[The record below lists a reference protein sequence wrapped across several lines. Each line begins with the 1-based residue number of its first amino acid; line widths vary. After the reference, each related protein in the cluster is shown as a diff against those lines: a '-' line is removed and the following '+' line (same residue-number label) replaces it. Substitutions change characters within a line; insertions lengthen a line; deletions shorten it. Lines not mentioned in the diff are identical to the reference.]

1 MGAASAFVTR
11 HQHLIAALLVVA
23 LAVDLLPQV
32 DYPRWL
38 VEALGF
44 AAAALGV
51 SRPSEV
57 AANLATTLR
66 QRGGFVVAGLVAY
79 LAAAAQSDE
88 APEPAPV
95 IDVEI
100 VAETDGGSTT

>member
-1 MGAASAFVTR
+1 MGALTTFVTR
-11 HQHLIAALLVVA
+11 HQHLIASLLVVA

-38 VEALGF
+38 VEALGI

-66 QRGGFVVAGLVAY
+66 QRGGLVVAGLAAY

-88 APEPAPV
+88 APDPAPV
-95 IDVEI
+95 IDVEV
-100 VAETDGGSTT
+100 VAETDGGATT